1 MCTNRVTQH
10 IHTEILINMT
20 NPKPWWLF
28 YAGYLYPTYNN
39 VHDAIM
45 NYYGYMT
52 APVIG
57 KRGNSI
63 GTFVMSQYYST
74 CTGRIYFNQLF
85 IFIIGTYSVGF
96 IILYKKRLFIL
107 FSSRIYQKNY
117 M

>member
-1 MCTNRVTQH
+1 MCTNRVKQH

-20 NPKPWWLF
+20 NPKPWLF

-39 VHDAIM
+39 VHDTIM
-45 NYYGYMT
+45 NYYGYT
-52 APVIG
+52 TDLVIS

-63 GTFVMSQYYST
+63 GTSVIVKYYST

-85 IFIIGTYSVGF
+85 IFIIGIYSVGF
-96 IILYKKRLFIL
+96 IIRYKRQLFIL
-107 FSSRIYQKNY
+107 FSSRVYQKNY